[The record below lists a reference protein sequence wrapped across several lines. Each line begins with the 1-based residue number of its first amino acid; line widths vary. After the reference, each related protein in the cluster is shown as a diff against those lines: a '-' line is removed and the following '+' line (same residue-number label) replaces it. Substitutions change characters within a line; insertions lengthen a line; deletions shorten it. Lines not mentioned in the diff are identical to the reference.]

1 MGKGLLSG
9 YKTYI
14 AGGLTILGTAAAWL
28 TGTFDGT
35 IGEAVN
41 IIITAVLGVTIRAGI
56 KSDTTS

>member
-1 MGKGLLSG
+1 MGKGILSG

-14 AGGLTILGTAAAWL
+14 TAGLTILGTVAAWL

-41 IIITAVLGVTIRAGI
+41 IIVTAVLGITIRAGI
-56 KSDTTS
+56 KADSSK